1 LFEDNTKIYLPPSF
15 KEFMRGEEIY
25 LRPDA
30 YIREILH
37 EQETDRL
44 KAEKRKQ
51 SKTRKSIRKANLMAL
66 GGATTDITAEQ

>member
-1 LFEDNTKIYLPPSF
+1 
-15 KEFMRGEEIY
+15 MRGEDIW

-44 KAEKRKQ
+44 KAERRKQ
-51 SKTRKSIRKANLMAL
+51 SRTRKAIRKASLMAL
-66 GGATTDITAEQ
+66 GGAS